1 MPNKTGCSAKGCCN
15 PKLKRQA
22 SVAAV
27 EAVKQAGLKRQASSS
42 AAASVQAAAA
52 AVVKAAVVKGAAAA
66 LGDGV
71 KIANKTSKLLEL
83 TRKAGAML
91 GAYDQTLILVP
102 DTPEVNA
109 LTAEETVDALL
120 RAAWAIASEKE
131 EESGRLA
138 EVKEKL
144 YETFEDDLAETEES
158 DDDSDEN

>member
-1 MPNKTGCSAKGCCN
+1 MKAHSSAKGCCN

-22 SVAAV
+22 SLAAV

-52 AVVKAAVVKGAAAA
+52 AVVKAAAVQ
-66 LGDGV
+66 GDGV
-71 KIANKTSKLLEL
+71 KIAKKTSKLLEL

-91 GAYDQTLILVP
+91 GAYDRTLILVP

-131 EESGRLA
+131 EGSERLA

>member
-22 SVAAV
+22 SLAAV

-52 AVVKAAVVKGAAAA
+52 AVVKAAVVKGPAVETA
-66 LGDGV
+66 
-71 KIANKTSKLLEL
+71 KKTSKLLEL

-91 GAYDQTLILVP
+91 GAYDRTLILVP

-120 RAAWAIASEKE
+120 RAAWAISSAQE
-131 EESGRLA
+131 EESERLA

-144 YETFEDDLAETEES
+144 YEAFESDLDGSDDES

>member
-1 MPNKTGCSAKGCCN
+1 M
-15 PKLKRQA
+15 
-22 SVAAV
+22 
-27 EAVKQAGLKRQASSS
+27 VKASS
-42 AAASVQAAAA
+42 
-52 AVVKAAVVKGAAAA
+52 
-66 LGDGV
+66 DV

-91 GAYDQTLILVP
+91 GAYDRTLILVP

-120 RAAWAIASEKE
+120 RAAWAIASAQE
-131 EESGRLA
+131 EESERLA

>member
-1 MPNKTGCSAKGCCN
+1 MKAHSSAKGCCN

-22 SVAAV
+22 SLAAV

-52 AVVKAAVVKGAAAA
+52 AVVKAAAVQGAAVETA
-66 LGDGV
+66 
-71 KIANKTSKLLEL
+71 KKTSKLLEL

-91 GAYDQTLILVP
+91 GAYDRTLILVP

-120 RAAWAIASEKE
+120 RAAWAISSAQE
-131 EESGRLA
+131 EESERLA

-144 YETFEDDLAETEES
+144 YDTFEDDLAETEES

>member
-1 MPNKTGCSAKGCCN
+1 MKAHSSAKGCCN

-22 SVAAV
+22 SLAAV

-52 AVVKAAVVKGAAAA
+52 AVVKAAVVKGAAVETA
-66 LGDGV
+66 
-71 KIANKTSKLLEL
+71 KKTSKLLEL

-91 GAYDQTLILVP
+91 GAYDRTLILVP

-131 EESGRLA
+131 EESERLA

>member
-1 MPNKTGCSAKGCCN
+1 MKAHSSAKGCCN

-22 SVAAV
+22 SLAAV

-66 LGDGV
+66 QGAAV
-71 KIANKTSKLLEL
+71 ETAKKTSKLLEL

-91 GAYDQTLILVP
+91 GAYDRTLILVP

-120 RAAWAIASEKE
+120 RAAWAISSAQE
-131 EESGRLA
+131 EESERLA

-144 YETFEDDLAETEES
+144 YDTFEDDLAETEES